1 MLAKADLATEMVG
14 EFPELQGLM
23 GRYYAALAGEE
34 PEVSSAIEE
43 HYKPQGPSDRVPT
56 HPVSIAVALADK
68 LDTLVG
74 FWAIDEKPTGS
85 KDPYALR
92 RAALG
97 CLAISIKNGFDLYP
111 RGIFESHVGRIR
123 SEWASPDSYPE
134 WASIA
139 DNFQYFFEERLA
151 VQLREAAERHDLIDA
166 VLNLRSREV
175 GLFTVYRRVS
185 ALSAFLA
192 TEDGVNLLAG
202 YKRAANIL
210 RAEEKKD
217 GEGAFGDA
225 IDDTYLVAFQEHDLR
240 KALIAAEA
248 AVGEAMA
255 LEDYAAAME
264 AMARLRQ
271 PVDEFFGAVLV
282 NAPEAEVRLNR
293 LRLLAHLRRVT
304 SAVADFS
311 KVAG

>member
-1 MLAKADLATEMVG
+1 MGASANDDLLSIVNRVG
-14 EFPELQGLM
+14 
-23 GRYYAALAGEE
+23 
-34 PEVSSAIEE
+34 
-43 HYKPQGPSDRVPT
+43 
-56 HPVSIAVALADK
+56 
-68 LDTLVG
+68 
-74 FWAIDEKPTGS
+74 
-85 KDPYALR
+85 
-92 RAALG
+92 
-97 CLAISIKNGFDLYP
+97 
-111 RGIFESHVGRIR
+111 
-123 SEWASPDSYPE
+123 
-134 WASIA
+134 
-139 DNFQYFFEERLA
+139 
-151 VQLREAAERHDLIDA
+151 
-166 VLNLRSREV
+166 
-175 GLFTVYRRVS
+175 

-217 GEGAFGDA
+217 GEGAFEGA

-240 KALIAAEA
+240 TALTAAEA

-255 LEDYAAAME
+255 REDYAAAME